1 MVARYTHA
9 HQFKRTRRELK
20 FLRTRLGRVIRDI
33 RVRSPA
39 TTASS
44 NASRSFSLWPIG
56 YASSITASARGL
68 CATRPRGRMHRQEQG
83 ADGVR
88 VRLRSI
94 GRHPGHQRRP
104 VCLHAKALYGN
115 GSAATRWDRSSP
127 SLSSRPALR
136 PAVIHVDK
144 RYRGHNHKQKFRVW
158 IGGQV
163 RRGTKPIGREMRRRA
178 AVEAVIGH
186 AKAEHRMGIWRRATA
201 IGSMPCSWLQGIFPP
216 PPALAGKVFC
226 AIYSRRSS
234 HQSRTPNHP
243 ETAARRFFPHSLI
256 IQDLPNLGRKI

>member
-1 MVARYTHA
+1 LSARQSLVWQRFGGHTLGPVITEPE
-9 HQFKRTRRELK
+9 QQTGVETRR
-20 FLRTRLGRVIRDI
+20 
-33 RVRSPA
+33 
-39 TTASS
+39 
-44 NASRSFSLWPIG
+44 
-56 YASSITASARGL
+56 
-68 CATRPRGRMHRQEQG
+68 
-83 ADGVR
+83 
-88 VRLRSI
+88 
-94 GRHPGHQRRP
+94 
-104 VCLHAKALYGN
+104 
-115 GSAATRWDRSSP
+115 
-127 SLSSRPALR
+127 
-136 PAVIHVDK
+136 IHVDK

>member
-1 MVARYTHA
+1 MRIRSNQFRRKHRVKGRFLAIWDFDFPNWSIWAQRNNVPLRQSYRRVAKRAAIMVARYTHA

-115 GSAATRWDRSSP
+115 SAATRWDRSSP

-136 PAVIHVDK
+136 PAVSMSTRLSRPQSQTEVPRLD
-144 RYRGHNHKQKFRVW
+144 
-158 IGGQV
+158 
-163 RRGTKPIGREMRRRA
+163 RRPGTARHQTHWPRDAAASRRRSR
-178 AVEAVIGH
+178 
-186 AKAEHRMGIWRRATA
+186 HRPR
-201 IGSMPCSWLQGIFPP
+201 
-216 PPALAGKVFC
+216 
-226 AIYSRRSS
+226 
-234 HQSRTPNHP
+234 
-243 ETAARRFFPHSLI
+243 
-256 IQDLPNLGRKI
+256 